1 MWRFRLK
8 ARLMQRAVPRFR
20 MGLRHAAVA
29 QRLQMRSQAV
39 GRRVARLTRQQQG
52 IARRAAFRHSLGS
65 QHLRAAFMRAAV
77 AGLR

>member
-1 MWRFRLK
+1 M
-8 ARLMQRAVPRFR
+8 
-20 MGLRHAAVA
+20 A